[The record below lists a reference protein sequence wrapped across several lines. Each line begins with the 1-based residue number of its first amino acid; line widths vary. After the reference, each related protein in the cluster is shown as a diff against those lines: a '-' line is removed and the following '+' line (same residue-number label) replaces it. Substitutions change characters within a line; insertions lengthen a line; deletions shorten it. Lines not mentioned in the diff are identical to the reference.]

1 MLLKIENI
9 EFSYQS
15 TKILN
20 NVAFNVRSR
29 EFLGIMGP
37 NGSGKTTLLKCI
49 SDLLRPQIGTVLI
62 DSKEIQKLSKKE
74 IAKNIGVVPQTT
86 SIDFAFTVRELV
98 LMGRNPHIDR
108 FRFETS
114 YDFKIVEEAM
124 KLTNVPHL
132 ANRTFDELSG
142 GEKQRVI
149 IARALA
155 QEPKVLLLDEP
166 TVHLDI
172 GCQLEILSLVK
183 KLCFEKDIIV
193 LAVFHDLNLAT
204 RYSDN
209 LLLLDEGKIVSIGK
223 PEDVLTPENIQRAY
237 HIDAIVKRHPLTNTL
252 YVTPYESERKPSTRN
267 VTVHVIC
274 GGGSGTYLMKI
285 LLDNGYNV
293 TAGVLNVLDTDFE
306 MAKHLGVTV
315 IGEIPFSQIT
325 TASHQKNINLLKQAN
340 AAIITDF
347 PVGPGNLKNIEAA
360 AEAIALDIP
369 VIFIDV
375 TSIEQKDFTG
385 GKLQNYFAE
394 FRKKNVFFVKNVK
407 EAIELLDKLS
417 IA

>member
-15 TKILN
+15 AKILN
-20 NVAFNVRSR
+20 NVAFNV
-29 EFLGIMGP
+29 ENGDFLGIMGP
-37 NGSGKTTLLKCI
+37 NGSGKTTLLRCI
-49 SDLLRPQIGTVLI
+49 CDLLRPQMGMVLI

-86 SIDFAFTVRELV
+86 SIDFAFTVHELV
-98 LMGRNPHIDR
+98 LMGRTPHIDR
-108 FRFETS
+108 FQFETPA
-114 YDFKIVEEAM
+114 DFAMVEEAM
-124 KLTNVPHL
+124 RSTNITHL

-172 GCQLEILSLVK
+172 SCQFEILSLVK

-204 RYSDN
+204 RYSDK
-209 LLLLDEGKIVSIGK
+209 LLLLDNGKIVSIGK
-223 PEDVLTPENIQRAY
+223 PEDVLTPENIQKTY
-237 HIDAIVKRHPLTNTL
+237 HIGAIVRRHPLTNTL
-252 YVTPYESERKPSTRN
+252 YVTPYESERMTARN

-285 LLDNGYNV
+285 LLDKGYNV
-293 TAGVLNVLDTDFE
+293 TAGVLNVFDTDFE
-306 MAKHLGVTV
+306 MAKHLGVAV

-325 TASHQKNINLLKQAN
+325 NEAQQKNINLLQQAN
-340 AAIITDF
+340 AVIVTDF
-347 PVGPGNLKNIEAA
+347 PVGPGNLKNIESV

-369 VIFIDV
+369 VIFIDI
-375 TSIEQKDFTG
+375 TPIEQKDFTDG
-385 GKLQNYFAE
+385 MLQNYLAK
-394 FRKKNVFFVKNVK
+394 FRKKNVFFVKSVQ
-407 EAIELLDKLS
+407 EAIELLDKRS
-417 IA
+417 IT